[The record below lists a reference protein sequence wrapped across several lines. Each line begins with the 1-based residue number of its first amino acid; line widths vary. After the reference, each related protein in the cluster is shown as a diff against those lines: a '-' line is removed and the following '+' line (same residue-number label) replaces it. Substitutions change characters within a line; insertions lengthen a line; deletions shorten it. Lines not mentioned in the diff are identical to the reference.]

1 MPRIHIG
8 VNALY
13 LIPGGV
19 GGTEI
24 YLRSLLEALAHID
37 SVNQYTVFTN
47 RETGPDLVPS
57 QPNFHHAPQSVRA
70 ANRPARLL
78 WEQTVLPW
86 NAARLGVQV
95 LFNPGFTA
103 PFISSCHNVTVFHD
117 LQHKRHPE
125 NFRWFDLPFWRIMLF
140 GSAHAS
146 RKLIAVSSAT
156 AKDLLHFY
164 SLKPDRIHTVPHGVD
179 PQFFA
184 IGAERSALTQPMILC
199 VSTLHP
205 HKNLSRLLEAF
216 ASFNARYPEFRLT
229 IAGLRGFH
237 ADELERQRAA
247 LGLAEAVRFTGW
259 IPREELYDLFRQAR
273 AFIYPSCFEGFGMP
287 ILEALAAGIP
297 SACANVEPMKSIAAG
312 AALQFDG
319 SSTAEIAAALESL
332 THDEPLRN
340 RLIEAG
346 PLRAADFSWE
356 AAARA
361 TLSTLLATL

>member
-1 MPRIHIG
+1 MSGVHIG

-24 YLRSLLEALAHID
+24 YLRSLLEALASID
-37 SVNQYTVFTN
+37 SLNRYTIFTN
-47 RETGPDLVPS
+47 RETGADLVPR
-57 QPNFHHAPQSVRA
+57 QANFEHAPQSVPA

-86 NAARLGVQV
+86 QAARRKVQV

-103 PFISSCHNVTVFHD
+103 PFLSRCPNVTVFHD

-140 GSAHAS
+140 GSAHLS
-146 RKLIAVSSAT
+146 RKLIVVSSAT
-156 AKDLLHFY
+156 AEDLLRFY
-164 SLKPDRIHTVPHGVD
+164 SLKPDRIQVVPHGVD
-179 PQFFA
+179 RRFYLLA
-184 IGAERSALTQPMILC
+184 RERTETEPMVLC

-205 HKNLSRLLEAF
+205 HKNLGLLLRAF
-216 ASFNARYPEFRLT
+216 AKFHDRRPEFRLT

-237 ADELERQRAA
+237 ADELERQRAG
-247 LGLAEAVRFTGW
+247 LGLVESVRFTGW
-259 IPREELYDLFRQAR
+259 IPREELYGLFRRAD

-287 ILEALAAGIP
+287 VLEALAAGIP
-297 SACANVEPMKSIAAG
+297 SACSNVEPMKSIAG
-312 AALQFDG
+312 DAAVQFDG
-319 SSTAEIAAALESL
+319 SSLDAMVAAMESI
-332 THDEPLRN
+332 TQDEPLRR
-340 RLIEAG
+340 RLKDAG
-346 PLRAADFSWE
+346 PQRAAHFTWE

-361 TLSTLLATL
+361 TLETLLASV